1 VRSWSTFCK
10 VCMWVVLV
18 ICTFFQAL
26 VLLGIGQS
34 NSAAVAAGQPD
45 AVYNLWPIAVMTA
58 ALWAAVLLFI
68 FLKKAPAVG
77 LALALAAG
85 VLTVIVA
92 MDLMNTFTVHI
103 SSTGEDV
110 GLSTAKVVYRHLS
123 PLLIPLLMLPAFF
136 LDMAA
141 RKQEKARLEA
151 EGGPRFDL
159 SGAPL
164 FRDGESTLG
173 ISYEDLS
180 AGDALAGEAH
190 REKRSRRVARRKE
203 QA

>member
-1 VRSWSTFCK
+1 MRSWSTFCK

-77 LALALAAG
+77 AG
-85 VLTVIVA
+85 A
-92 MDLMNTFTVHI
+92 GAGRGGAHGDC
-103 SSTGEDV
+103 
-110 GLSTAKVVYRHLS
+110 RHGFDEHLYGAHQLHRRGRR
-123 PLLIPLLMLPAFF
+123 PEHRQGGLPASEP
-136 LDMAA
+136 AA
-141 RKQEKARLEA
+141 YPAADAPRLF
-151 EGGPRFDL
+151 P
-159 SGAPL
+159 
-164 FRDGESTLG
+164 
-173 ISYEDLS
+173 
-180 AGDALAGEAH
+180 
-190 REKRSRRVARRKE
+190 
-203 QA
+203 

>member
-1 VRSWSTFCK
+1 
-10 VCMWVVLV
+10 MWVVLV
-18 ICTFFQAL
+18 VCTFFQIL
-26 VLLGIGQS
+26 VILGIGQN
-34 NSAAVAAGQPD
+34 NSTAIAAGQPD
-45 AVYNLWPIAVMTA
+45 AVYNIWPIVILTA

-68 FLKKAPAVG
+68 FLKKVPVVG
-77 LALALAAG
+77 LALAVAAG
-85 VLTVIVA
+85 ILTVIVA

-110 GLSTAKVVYRHLS
+110 GLDTAKVIYRHLS
-123 PLLIPLLMLPAFF
+123 PLLIPILMIPAFF
-136 LDMAA
+136 LDLAA

-173 ISYEDLS
+173 ISIEDLG